1 MMSDYN
7 PFSLEGKTVLVTG
20 SSSGIG
26 ARTAIECSKIGASV
40 IVTAR
45 NLERL
50 QDTFNQLEVHDNNN
64 QIIADLTD
72 VNDIDRLVDCLPEL
86 DGIVLNAGM
95 LKTVPVKNIKDI
107 DMMTVFETN
116 ILSSIRFVQR
126 MLKAKK
132 IKANGSI
139 VFISSISTFQVK
151 KGNSLYSAT
160 KGAINS
166 FAKVLAVEV
175 AARGVRVNCVQ
186 PGFIPTHVLDAGAV
200 TEEQL
205 QEHFKKYPLGIG
217 SPEDIAFPV
226 IYLLSDAAKWVT
238 GSVFTI
244 DGGGTLQ

>member
-1 MMSDYN
+1 MSEYN
-7 PFSLEGKTVLVTG
+7 PFSLANKTVLVTG
-20 SSSGIG
+20 ASSGIG
-26 ARTAIECSKIGASV
+26 ERTAIECSKMGANV
-40 IVTAR
+40 IITAR
-45 NLERL
+45 NAERL
-50 QDTFNQLEVHDNNN
+50 NNTFNQLEKQEGNG
-64 QIIADLTD
+64 QIIADLTQ
-72 VNDIDRLVDCLPEL
+72 VEDIDRMVAELPAL
-86 DGIVLNAGM
+86 DGVVLNAGV
-95 LKTVPVKNIKDI
+95 LKTMPVKNINEES
-107 DMMTVFETN
+107 MMNVFETN
-116 ILSSIRFVQR
+116 ILSSIRFIQR

-132 IKANGSI
+132 IKANASI

-175 AARGVRVNCVQ
+175 AARSIRVNCIQ
-186 PGFIPTHVLDAGAV
+186 PGFIRTHVLDAGAV

-217 SPEDIAFPV
+217 SPEDIAFPA

-238 GSVFTI
+238 GGVFTI

>member
-1 MMSDYN
+1 MIYN
-7 PFSLEGKTVLVTG
+7 PFSLENKKILVTG
-20 SSSGIG
+20 VSSGIG
-26 ARTAIECSKIGASV
+26 ESIAIQVSKMGADV
-40 IVTAR
+40 LITGR
-45 NLERL
+45 NPERL
-50 QDTFNQLEVHDNNN
+50 QNTFGQLESKGENI
-64 QIIADLTD
+64 QLIADISQVD
-72 VNDIDRLVDCLPEL
+72 SIDYLVRELPEL
-86 DGIVLNAGM
+86 DGIVLNAGV
-95 LKTVPVKNIKDI
+95 LKTLPVKNITEES
-107 DMMTVFETN
+107 MMDVFDTN
-116 ILSSIRFVQR
+116 ILSSIRFIQR

-132 IKANGSI
+132 IRANSSI

-166 FAKVLAVEV
+166 FAKVLALEV
-175 AARGVRVNCVQ
+175 APRGIRVNCIQ
-186 PGFIPTHVLDAGAV
+186 PGFVKTRVLDAGAL

-217 SPEDIAFPV
+217 EPKDIAYPT

>member
-1 MMSDYN
+1 MSNYN
-7 PFSLEGKTVLVTG
+7 PFSLENKTVLVTG
-20 SSSGIG
+20 ASSGIG
-26 ARTAIECSKIGASV
+26 ERTAIECSKMGANT
-40 IVTAR
+40 IITAR
-45 NLERL
+45 NSERL
-50 QDTFNQLEVHDNNN
+50 QNTFNQMESHPANG
-64 QIIADLTD
+64 QIIADLTK
-72 VNDIDRLVDCLPEL
+72 VEDIDRMVAEMPAL
-86 DGIVLNAGM
+86 DGVVLNAGV
-95 LKTVPVKNIKDI
+95 LKTMPVKNINEES
-107 DMMTVFETN
+107 MMNVFETN
-116 ILSSIRFVQR
+116 ILSSIRFIQR

-132 IKANGSI
+132 LNANASI

-175 AARGVRVNCVQ
+175 AARGIRVNCIQ
-186 PGFIPTHVLDAGAV
+186 PGFIRTHVLDAGAV

-217 SPEDIAFPV
+217 SPEDIAFPA

-238 GSVFTI
+238 GGVFTI

>member
-1 MMSDYN
+1 MSEYN
-7 PFSLEGKTVLVTG
+7 PFSLQGKTILVTG
-20 SSSGIG
+20 ASSGIG
-26 ARTAIECSKIGASV
+26 ARTAIECSKMGAAV
-40 IVTAR
+40 NITAR
-45 NLERL
+45 NKERL
-50 QDTFNQLEVHDNNN
+50 QDTFNQLETCESNG
-64 QIIADLTD
+64 QFIADLTVVD
-72 VNDIDRLVDCLPEL
+72 DIDMLVESLPEL

-95 LKTVPVKNIKDI
+95 LKTVPVKNIKDE

-126 MLKAKK
+126 LLKAKK
-132 IKANGSI
+132 IKAKGSI

-175 AARGVRVNCVQ
+175 AARGIRVNCIQ

-200 TEEQL
+200 TDEQL

-217 SPEDIAFPV
+217 STEDIAFPA

-238 GSVFTI
+238 GSVITI

>member
-1 MMSDYN
+1 MIN
-7 PFSLEGKTVLVTG
+7 TPFSLDGKYILVTG
-20 SSSGIG
+20 ASSGIG
-26 ARTAIECSKIGASV
+26 ESIAIEISKMGANV
-40 IVTAR
+40 LITAR
-45 NLERL
+45 NQERL
-50 QDTFNQLEVHDNNN
+50 QNTFKQLNAKERKNT
-64 QIIADLTD
+64 QIIADISS
-72 VNDIDRLVDCLPEL
+72 VGGIDSLVRELPEL
-86 DGIVLNAGM
+86 DGIVLNAGI
-95 LKTVPVKNIKDI
+95 LKTLPVKNITEESLI
-107 DMMTVFETN
+107 NVFETN
-116 ILSSIRFVQR
+116 ILSSIRFIQR

-132 IKANGSI
+132 IKANSSI

-166 FAKVLAVEV
+166 FAKVLALEV
-175 AARGVRVNCVQ
+175 APRGVRVNCIQ
-186 PGFIPTHVLDAGAV
+186 PGFIKTRVLDEGAL

-217 SPEDIAFPV
+217 SPEDIAYPT

>member
-1 MMSDYN
+1 MNDYN
-7 PFSLEGKTVLVTG
+7 PFSLATKTVLVTG
-20 SSSGIG
+20 ASSGIG
-26 ARTAIECSKIGASV
+26 ERTAIECSKMGANV
-40 IVTAR
+40 IITAR
-45 NLERL
+45 NSERL
-50 QDTFNQLEVHDNNN
+50 QNTFDQMESSPAKR
-64 QIIADLTD
+64 QIIADLTQ
-72 VNDIDRLVDCLPEL
+72 VADIDRMVAELTAL
-86 DGIVLNAGM
+86 DGVVLNAGV
-95 LKTVPVKNIKDI
+95 LKTMPVKNINEES
-107 DMMTVFETN
+107 MMNVFETN
-116 ILSSIRFVQR
+116 ILSSIRFIQR
-126 MLKAKK
+126 LLKAKK
-132 IKANGSI
+132 IKAGASI

-175 AARGVRVNCVQ
+175 GSRGIRVNCIQ
-186 PGFIPTHVLDAGAV
+186 PGFIRTRVLDAGAV

-217 SPEDIAFPV
+217 SPEDIAYPV

>member
-1 MMSDYN
+1 MSEYN
-7 PFSLEGKTVLVTG
+7 PFSLQGKTVLVTG
-20 SSSGIG
+20 ASSGIG
-26 ARTAIECSKIGASV
+26 AITAIECSKIGASV

-45 NLERL
+45 NQKRL
-50 QDTFNQLEVHDNNN
+50 QETFNQLEMHENNG
-64 QIIADLTD
+64 QIIADLTN
-72 VNDIDRLVDCLPEL
+72 VNDIERMVDNLPEL

-95 LKTVPVKNIKDI
+95 LKTVPVKNIKDV

-116 ILSSIRFVQR
+116 ILSSIRFVHR

-132 IKANGSI
+132 IKTKGSI
-139 VFISSISTFQVK
+139 LFISSISTFQVK

-175 AARGVRVNCVQ
+175 AARGIRVNCVQ

-200 TEEQL
+200 SEEQL
-205 QEHFKKYPLGIG
+205 QEHLKKYPLGIG

-226 IYLLSDAAKWVT
+226 VYLLSDAAKWVT